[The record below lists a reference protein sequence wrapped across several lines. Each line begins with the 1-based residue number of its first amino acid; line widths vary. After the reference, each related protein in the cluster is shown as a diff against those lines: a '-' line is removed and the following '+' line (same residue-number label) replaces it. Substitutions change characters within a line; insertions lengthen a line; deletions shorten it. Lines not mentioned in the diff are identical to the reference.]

1 MLCKWPAIREK
12 EVYFI
17 RKLAKLKTISE
28 DIKLKVKNFKTPV
41 VIKKRVF
48 KINQNDIEGYKANE
62 VVEKK

>member
-1 MLCKWPAIREK
+1 MACNPREK
-12 EVYFI
+12 VYFI

-48 KINQNDIEGYKANE
+48 KINQNDIERYKANE
-62 VVEKK
+62 VVEKIIML

>member
-28 DIKLKVKNFKTPV
+28 DSKLKVKNFKTPV

-48 KINQNDIEGYKANE
+48 KINQNDIERYKANE
-62 VVEKK
+62 VVEK